1 MESRCAADSYL
12 RALWILREKYFCVRA
27 VDIAHFLECSKPS
40 VSMAFKQLISAGL
53 ARCDA
58 DGALSLTPAGAA
70 RAQRIHDRC
79 LFLQDWLIETGAD
92 PAQARREACA
102 MEPAISEG
110 TFDCIRAYLDRARKA
125 RV

>member
-58 DGALSLTPAGAA
+58 DGALSLTPAGA
-70 RAQRIHDRC
+70 H
-79 LFLQDWLIETGAD
+79 
-92 PAQARREACA
+92 
-102 MEPAISEG
+102 
-110 TFDCIRAYLDRARKA
+110 
-125 RV
+125 